1 MFPSLALR
9 MTFAPTMLALCVAAA
24 CDQTPASDVPPTPT
38 AAAST
43 ATSTPTP
50 APDPTPT
57 PPPTIKP
64 TSTPIPRAAPT
75 TEPTPRPTPRV
86 IRSTSQ
92 ESQQPAPDFTLE
104 TFDGESVRLSDLRGQ
119 VVVLN
124 FWASWCPPCRWEMPF
139 FEDIS
144 QQYSGDG
151 VTFVGVAMS
160 DTVDAAREFADTASV
175 TYPVGLDATNE
186 ITRAYRVVTLPTT
199 FFISPDGNIQRKLT
213 SPANEGALHV
223 FIRGQLPRAQGE

>member
-1 MFPSLALR
+1 MSPSFALR
-9 MTFAPTMLALCVAAA
+9 TTFAPTMLALCVAAA
-24 CDQTPASDVPPTPT
+24 CVQTPASDVPPTPT
-38 AAAST
+38 
-43 ATSTPTP
+43 P

-57 PPPTIKP
+57 PRPTIEP
-64 TSTPIPRAAPT
+64 TSTPLLRAAPT

-104 TFDGESVRLSDLRGQ
+104 TFDGESIRLSDLHGQ

-144 QQYSGDG
+144 QQYRADG

-160 DTVDAAREFADTASV
+160 DTLDAAREFADTAGV

-186 ITRAYRVVTLPTT
+186 IARAYRVVTLPTT

-213 SPANEGALHV
+213 SPANEGTLHV
-223 FIRGQLPRAQGE
+223 FIRGQLPHTQGE